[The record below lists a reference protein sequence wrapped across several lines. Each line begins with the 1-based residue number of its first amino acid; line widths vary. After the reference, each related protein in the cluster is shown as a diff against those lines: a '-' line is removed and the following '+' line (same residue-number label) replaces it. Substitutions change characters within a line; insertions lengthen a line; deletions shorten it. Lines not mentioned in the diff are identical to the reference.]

1 MFRPIDYN
9 VLGREFRPGKP
20 LSTEIMIRRRIVCL
34 YLSGDGPRAI
44 SRTVRG
50 THAGVYIIGHYQTYA
65 YGTYSP
71 FNEGGRG
78 NPSKL
83 SDNVIKS
90 IEFFKLMKPSMFG
103 REIRER
109 LLNDGVCDGGNLK
122 ALSTVNKG
130 IKNKLRIVSYK

>member
-9 VLGREFRPGKP
+9 VLGLEFRPGKP

-34 YLSGDGPRAI
+34 YLSGDGPRVI

-83 SDNVIKS
+83 SDM
-90 IEFFKLMKPSMFG
+90 MKPSMFG

-109 LLNDGVCDGGNLK
+109 LLNDGVCDGGKLK
-122 ALSTVNKG
+122 ALFTVNKG
-130 IKNKLRIVSYK
+130 MKNKLRIVSYK